1 MLYFLHVGAFL
12 LRFSHY
18 SYSSQRGGGGNSRQ
32 LSPLNKI
39 YYLHGRLFA
48 AFSLPFLHVRAFLL
62 RFSHYNFAP
71 AEGERASLGVRL
83 SLKNEE
89 KNMFC
94 YMRGLFATFFSMC
107 FFFATLFTIRLF
119 AIFFYV
125 GSLFCLYGGGGGFF
139 SLPLL
144 LKLLLFIFVNKMLA
158 LKFILCR
165 IPFVA
170 NCISTRVTLFFIP
183 FDSNII

>member
-1 MLYFLHVGAFL
+1 MWGLFYYVFLIIVIAL
-12 LRFSHY
+12 
-18 SYSSQRGGGGNSRQ
+18 RGGGGNSRQ

-39 YYLHGRLFA
+39 RYLHGRLFA

-89 KNMFC
+89 RNMFC
-94 YMRGLFATFFSMC
+94 YMRGLFATFFSMW
-107 FFFATLFTIRLF
+107 FFFCHVVHHGGAFLLFFSMLE
-119 AIFFYV
+119 AFFV
-125 GSLFCLYGGGGGFF
+125 FMEGGGAFF
-139 SLPLL
+139 GLPLL

-165 IPFVA
+165 IPIVA

>member
-18 SYSSQRGGGGNSRQ
+18 SYSSQRGGGNSRQ

-39 YYLHGRLFA
+39 RYLHGRLFA

-71 AEGERASLGVRL
+71 AEGGGRASLGVRL

-89 KNMFC
+89 RNMFC
-94 YMRGLFATFFSMC
+94 YMRGLFATFFSMW
-107 FFFATLFTIRLF
+107 FFLPRCSPWESLF

-125 GSLFCLYGGGGGFF
+125 GSLFCLYGGGAFF
-139 SLPLL
+139 GLPLL

-165 IPFVA
+165 IPIVA

>member
-1 MLYFLHVGAFL
+1 M
-12 LRFSHY
+12 
-18 SYSSQRGGGGNSRQ
+18 
-32 LSPLNKI
+32 SPLNKI
-39 YYLHGRLFA
+39 RYLHGRLFA

-71 AEGERASLGVRL
+71 AEGGRASLGVRL

-89 KNMFC
+89 RNMFC

-107 FFFATLFTIRLF
+107 FFFATLFTMGEPF
-119 AIFFYV
+119 CYFFLCWKPFLSLWRGV
-125 GSLFCLYGGGGGFF
+125 GAFF
-139 SLPLL
+139 GLPLL

-165 IPFVA
+165 IPIVA

>member
-1 MLYFLHVGAFL
+1 M
-12 LRFSHY
+12 
-18 SYSSQRGGGGNSRQ
+18 
-32 LSPLNKI
+32 
-39 YYLHGRLFA
+39 
-48 AFSLPFLHVRAFLL
+48 L

-71 AEGERASLGVRL
+71 AEGGGRASLGVRL

-89 KNMFC
+89 GAFLL
-94 YMRGLFATFFSMC
+94 LFSPCVFFPRCSPC
-107 FFFATLFTIRLF
+107 GSLF

-125 GSLFCLYGGGGGFF
+125 GSRFCLYGGGGAFF
-139 SLPLL
+139 GLPLL

-165 IPFVA
+165 IPIVA

>member
-1 MLYFLHVGAFL
+1 MGAFL

-18 SYSSQRGGGGNSRQ
+18 SYSSQRGGGGNSRK

-39 YYLHGRLFA
+39 RYLHRRLFA

-71 AEGERASLGVRL
+71 AEGGRASLGVRL

-89 KNMFC
+89 RNMFC

-107 FFFATLFTIRLF
+107 FFLPRCSPWGSLF

-139 SLPLL
+139 W
-144 LKLLLFIFVNKMLA
+144 LA
-158 LKFILCR
+158 LPTKT
-165 IPFVA
+165 
-170 NCISTRVTLFFIP
+170 STFYFCE
-183 FDSNII
+183 